1 MKLLPWL
8 FLLRRPT
15 VAECRISRQIVE
27 QDFPGSL
34 VLITNEAEAQQ
45 KTPEG
50 VFLVGRSLVVGGHSL
65 LIFGHLAQCCD
76 ERHVSLCIFRLWH
89 LVEPREGNPV
99 IGHFDGQ
106 SLDRQRLFD
115 EGGLAIH
122 QLAQIVQ

>member
-27 QDFPGSL
+27 QDFPGGL
-34 VLITNEAEAQQ
+34 VLITDEAKAQE

-50 VFLVGRSLVVGGHSL
+50 VFLVGRSLVDGGHSL
-65 LIFGHLAQCCD
+65 LVFGHLAQCRD
-76 ERHVSLCIFRLWH
+76 ESHVSLRIFWLWH
-89 LVEPREGNPV
+89 FAEPREGNPV

-106 SLDRQRLFD
+106 GLDR
-115 EGGLAIH
+115 
-122 QLAQIVQ
+122 